1 MRRTGDGGRGAGG
14 KNLSGVVLMLL
25 MAMGGQTTAAAQ
37 QQAQPLTLQE
47 AVSLAQQRGHQARAA
62 RATHSAAVYRNQAFN
77 SRLLPQLSLTGNVPQ
92 YNRSIIPVLQPDGTT
107 EFHPQQQ
114 TNSTLAL
121 RLSQKIPITGG
132 DLFVSSSLASLVMSG
147 NQSTRTWN
155 STPLSIS
162 LRQDILRPNVAGWDR
177 REQNIRIE
185 RDDRAYVEAIED
197 VAIAT
202 TDLFFNAYVAQVGL
216 ANAVANVSVNDTLY
230 RINTGRYQVGSIG
243 ENDLLQSELA
253 LLRSQ
258 ASVDQAR
265 LDAERTMAAL
275 RLGLNMPAD
284 LPLTL
289 AVSPAL
295 PEYVADSGRAVAE
308 AQRNRSA
315 VTDTELQDVQ
325 SQRQVSMARFSAG
338 TGATLLASYGYNAT
352 APKASLAYENLLEAR
367 QLTLSI
373 SMPLWQWGAHGEDV
387 RAARADRDRVSALS
401 QVTLENLSQEARFAA
416 LQLNLARRNVAL
428 LIKADSVAGRR
439 FEVAYNRYVIGR
451 ITIDNLYIAQNEKDA
466 ALTQSA
472 EGLRRYWLAHYRL
485 RRATL
490 YDFEQGRAI
499 HALP

>member
-1 MRRTGDGGRGAGG
+1 MNGMVDGGWWREARTVQPLVLILAIAISGQAG
-14 KNLSGVVLMLL
+14 
-25 MAMGGQTTAAAQ
+25 AQ
-37 QQAQPLTLQE
+37 QPQAQPLTLQE
-47 AVSLAQQRGHQARAA
+47 AVTLAQQRGHQARAA
-62 RATHSAAVYRNQAFN
+62 RATHSTAVYRNQAFN

-107 EFHPQQQ
+107 EFRPQQQ

-121 RLSQKIPITGG
+121 RLSQKIPLTGG
-132 DLFVSSSLASLVMSG
+132 DLFVTSSLASLVMSG
-147 NQSTRTWN
+147 QQDTRTWN

-162 LRQDILRPNVAGWDR
+162 LRQDILRPNTAGWDR
-177 REQNIRIE
+177 REQAIRID

-216 ANAVANVSVNDTLY
+216 QNATANVTVNDTLY
-230 RINTGRYQVGSIG
+230 RINTGRYNVGSIG

-258 ASVDQAR
+258 AAVDQAQ

-275 RLGLNMPAD
+275 RLGLNMPPGI
-284 LPLTL
+284 PLTL
-289 AVSPAL
+289 TVSGAL
-295 PEYVADSGRAVAE
+295 PDYLADSGRAVVE

-315 VTDTELQDVQ
+315 VIDANLQDVQ
-325 SQRQVSMARFSAG
+325 AQRRITEARFSAG

-367 QLTLSI
+367 QLTLSVT
-373 SMPLWQWGAHGEDV
+373 MPLWQWGAHGEDV
-387 RAARADRDRVSALS
+387 RAARSDRERVTALS

-428 LIKADSVAGRR
+428 VIKADSVAGRR

-451 ITIDNLYIAQNEKDA
+451 ITIDNLYIAQNEKDQ
-466 ALTQSA
+466 ALTQAA

-490 YDFEQGRAI
+490 YDFLENKPIR
-499 HALP
+499 ALP